1 MFIVQSHLDQLKQK
15 KEMSNVEHQRMHAV
29 LHQPL
34 TPSFNQ
40 LNSSFTRFAT
50 FTWLTSFT
58 HKISDMIVTTFSG
71 AFSPQN
77 QIFSCPPQIEANP
90 MIVLWRGN
98 GVHVL
103 RADIG
108 PINLIYW
115 AFNGI
120 LSAFT
125 KSYILQYMQYMHYM
139 RSKSSHTFILT
150 VVRKVGLGA
159 RMNISWPISYIPY
172 HICA

>member
-1 MFIVQSHLDQLKQK
+1 MDVHSHLDQLKQK

-120 LSAFT
+120 PSAFT
-125 KSYILQYMQYMHYM
+125 KSYILQWCNK
-139 RSKSSHTFILT
+139 R
-150 VVRKVGLGA
+150 
-159 RMNISWPISYIPY
+159 
-172 HICA
+172 

>member
-1 MFIVQSHLDQLKQK
+1 
-15 KEMSNVEHQRMHAV
+15 MHAV

-120 LSAFT
+120 PSAFT
-125 KSYILQYMQYMHYM
+125 KSYILQYMQYMKYMHYM
-139 RSKSSHTFILT
+139 RSKSRHTFILL
-150 VVRKVGLGA
+150 RRPPQGWFGGENEYILA
-159 RMNISWPISYIPY
+159 EIIFYIPY